1 METIIFKTLL
11 HSLWQG
17 LVLALLTAL
26 ILVFTTR
33 SSAKLR
39 YNLLI
44 SCLMLF
50 AGSICFSFVY
60 EWRKS
65 AHTEFETLSAV
76 APFIQHQQV
85 VTNAALTGAEPVD
98 LFQKGIRYFSNYAST
113 IVLIWFLVIC
123 ARSIQLFAGLYSIKR
138 IRNTQV
144 SPAGLY
150 WENRLKALAF
160 QFKITQVVQIVQ
172 SGIVKVPMVVG
183 HLKPLIL
190 IPVGLINGLS
200 EKEVE
205 AIICH
210 ELAHIKRRDYLVNIL
225 QSLMEIV
232 FFFNPAVLWISKL
245 IREERESCCDDMTI
259 SSTNDKVNYIS
270 ALISCQ
276 EFHIGNP
283 QYAMAISGKN
293 DHLVQRVKRMVS
305 NDSPSL
311 NKIEK
316 GILAVGLVAA
326 VTLTA
331 AFSGAAHPEKK
342 TENNVVLQ
350 DTLRT
355 KKKQPKSSVQKRSE
369 TRSEQRVSK
378 TGDGSVVVESYS
390 GNEQEMLKDKQAAQ
404 RDQQAALRDVEA
416 ALRDKQAIL
425 RDKQVALMDRQA
437 ALLNLE
443 AEKKNRSAKN
453 RDAQALERDKA
464 ASERDRAAA
473 ERDQLAEKRDRL
485 AEERDRLQ
493 AEQDAKSE
501 GRKGTEVSGNVK
513 TSSHKT
519 VRTVVRESDDNPE
532 KKKVTLVTGITA
544 DYLDKGEF
552 DDNTSTYIANDL
564 TKEGLIWKNEKLSFR
579 IDKNEFVVNGKTLPE
594 STRKKYAKKYLK
606 RPDWILAY
614 NYEIK

>member
-17 LVLALLTAL
+17 LALALITAL
-26 ILVFTTR
+26 MLVFTSK

-44 SCLMLF
+44 SGLILF
-50 AGSICFSFVY
+50 AVSSSFSFVY
-60 EWRKS
+60 EWQQS
-65 AHTEFETLSAV
+65 TQTDFETLRV
-76 APFIQHQQV
+76 IAPSVDDQQIQANV
-85 VTNAALTGAEPVD
+85 PLTGAEPVD
-98 LFQKGIRYFSNYAST
+98 LIQKAVRYFSGYAST

-123 ARSIQLFAGLYSIKR
+123 ARSVQLFAGLYSIKR

-144 SPAGLY
+144 SPAGIY
-150 WENRLKALAF
+150 WENKVKALAL
-160 QFKITQVVQIVQ
+160 QFGITQVVQIVQ

-190 IPVGLINGLS
+190 VPLGLINGLS

-232 FFFNPAVLWISKL
+232 FFFNPAVLWVSKL

-259 SSTNDKVNYIS
+259 SSTHDKVNYIS

-276 EFHIGNP
+276 EFQPGNP
-283 QYAMAISGKN
+283 EYAMAISGKN
-293 DHLVQRVKRMVS
+293 DQLVQRVKRMVS
-305 NDSPSL
+305 NDTPSL
-311 NKIEK
+311 NNIEK

-331 AFSGAAHPEKK
+331 AFSGPQRAGKEPK
-342 TENNVVLQ
+342 NNVVLQ
-350 DTLRT
+350 DTLRL
-355 KKKQPKSSVQKRSE
+355 KKKQLNSTIQKSSVTK
-369 TRSEQRVSK
+369 SEQHLVK
-378 TGDGSVVVESYS
+378 TDKGLVPVENRS
-390 GNEQEMLKDKQAAQ
+390 GLEPEILEDKEAAL
-404 RDQQAALRDVEA
+404 RDQQAALRDQQATFRDQQA
-416 ALRDKQAIL
+416 AFRDQQATFRDQQATLLNKQAAF
-425 RDKQVALMDRQA
+425 RDLQAQKKDRLAKGQDARA
-437 ALLNLE
+437 AERERL
-443 AEKKNRSAKN
+443 
-453 RDAQALERDKA
+453 ALERDRL
-464 ASERDRAAA
+464 ASERDKSAA
-473 ERDQLAEKRDRL
+473 ERDRL
-485 AEERDRLQ
+485 SVEENLKLDL
-493 AEQDAKSE
+493 K
-501 GRKGTEVSGNVK
+501 VK
-513 TSSHKT
+513 TSTSQT
-519 VRTVVRESDDNPE
+519 IRTTVRESDDNPE
-532 KKKVTLVTGITA
+532 KRKVTLKTGITA
-544 DYLDKGEF
+544 DYLNKGEF

-564 TKEGLIWKNEKLSFR
+564 TRDGLIWKNEKLSFR

-594 STRKKYAKKYLK
+594 STHKKYAKKYLK

>member
-17 LVLALLTAL
+17 LALALITAL
-26 ILVFTTR
+26 MLVFTSK

-44 SCLMLF
+44 SGLILF
-50 AGSICFSFVY
+50 AVSSSFSFVY
-60 EWRKS
+60 EWQQS
-65 AHTEFETLSAV
+65 TQTDFETLRV
-76 APFIQHQQV
+76 IAPSVDDQQIQA
-85 VTNAALTGAEPVD
+85 NGPLTGAEPVD
-98 LFQKGIRYFSNYAST
+98 LIQKAVRYFSGYAST

-123 ARSIQLFAGLYSIKR
+123 ARSVQLFAGLYSIKR

-144 SPAGLY
+144 SPAGIY
-150 WENRLKALAF
+150 WENKVKALAL
-160 QFKITQVVQIVQ
+160 QFGITQVVQIVQ

-190 IPVGLINGLS
+190 VPIGLINGLS

-232 FFFNPAVLWISKL
+232 FFFNPAVLWVSKL

-259 SSTNDKVNYIS
+259 SSTHDKVNYIS

-276 EFHIGNP
+276 EFQPGNP
-283 QYAMAISGKN
+283 EYAMAISGKN
-293 DHLVQRVKRMVS
+293 DQLVQRVKRMVS
-305 NDSPSL
+305 NDTPSL
-311 NKIEK
+311 NNIEK

-331 AFSGAAHPEKK
+331 AFSGPQRAGKEPK
-342 TENNVVLQ
+342 NNVALQ
-350 DTLRT
+350 DTLRL
-355 KKKQPKSSVQKRSE
+355 KKKQLNSTIKKSSVTKSGQHLVKTDKGLVPVENRSGLE
-369 TRSEQRVSK
+369 PEIL
-378 TGDGSVVVESYS
+378 GDKE
-390 GNEQEMLKDKQAAQ
+390 AAL
-404 RDQQAALRDVEA
+404 RDQQAALRDQQATFRDQQA
-416 ALRDKQAIL
+416 AFRDQQATFRDQQATLLNKQAAF
-425 RDKQVALMDRQA
+425 RDLQAQKKDRLAKGQDARA
-437 ALLNLE
+437 AERERL
-443 AEKKNRSAKN
+443 
-453 RDAQALERDKA
+453 ALERDRL
-464 ASERDRAAA
+464 ASERDRSAA
-473 ERDQLAEKRDRL
+473 ERDRL
-485 AEERDRLQ
+485 SV
-493 AEQDAKSE
+493 EQDLKLDL
-501 GRKGTEVSGNVK
+501 KVK
-513 TSSHKT
+513 TSTSSKT
-519 VRTVVRESDDNPE
+519 TRTIVRESDDNPE
-532 KKKVTLVTGITA
+532 KKKVTLKTGITA
-544 DYLDKGEF
+544 DYLNKGEF

-564 TKEGLIWKNEKLSFR
+564 TRDGLIWKNEKLSFR

-594 STRKKYAKKYLK
+594 STHKKYAKKYLK

>member
-17 LVLALLTAL
+17 LALALITAL
-26 ILVFTTR
+26 ILVFTSK

-44 SCLMLF
+44 SGLILF
-50 AGSICFSFVY
+50 AISSSFSFVY
-60 EWRKS
+60 EWQKS
-65 AHTEFETLSAV
+65 TQTDFETLSAV
-76 APFIQHQQV
+76 TPFVHDQQIQ
-85 VTNAALTGAEPVD
+85 TNVSLTGAEPVD
-98 LFQKGIRYFSNYAST
+98 LIQKAVQYFSGYAST

-123 ARSIQLFAGLYSIKR
+123 ARSVQLFAGLYSIKR

-144 SPAGLY
+144 SPAGVY
-150 WENRLKALAF
+150 WENRVKALAL
-160 QFKITQVVQIVQ
+160 QFGITQVVQIVQ

-190 IPVGLINGLS
+190 VPIGLINGLS

-210 ELAHIKRRDYLVNIL
+210 ELAHIKRRDYLINIL

-232 FFFNPAVLWISKL
+232 FFFNPAVLWVSKL

-259 SSTNDKVNYIS
+259 SSTHDKVNYIS

-276 EFHIGNP
+276 EFQPGNP
-283 QYAMAISGKN
+283 EYAMAISGKN
-293 DHLVQRVKRMVS
+293 DQLVQRVKRMVS
-305 NDSPSL
+305 NDRPSL

-316 GILAVGLVAA
+316 GVLAAGLVAA

-331 AFSGAAHPEKK
+331 AFSGPQRAGKEPK
-342 TENNVVLQ
+342 NNIVLQ
-350 DTLRT
+350 DTLRI
-355 KKKQPKSSVQKRSE
+355 KKKQLNSTIQKSSL
-369 TRSEQRVSK
+369 SK
-378 TGDGSVVVESYS
+378 SQQHLVKTDQGLVPVENRA
-390 GNEQEMLKDKQAAQ
+390 GHEQETLEDKEAAL
-404 RDQQAALRDVEA
+404 RDQQAALRDKEALLRDQQA
-416 ALRDKQAIL
+416 ALRDQQAIL
-425 RDKQVALMDRQA
+425 LSKQA
-437 ALLNLE
+437 ALRDLQ
-443 AEKKNRSAKN
+443 AQKKDRLAKGQDAWATE
-453 RDAQALERDKA
+453 RDKLALEKDKA

-473 ERDQLAEKRDRL
+473 ERDQLS
-485 AEERDRLQ
+485 AEEDL
-493 AEQDAKSE
+493 KSE
-501 GRKGTEVSGNVK
+501 SKVK
-513 TSSHKT
+513 ISTRQT
-519 VRTVVRESDDNPE
+519 TRTVIKESDDNPE
-532 KKKVTLVTGITA
+532 KRKVTLKTGITA
-544 DYLDKGEF
+544 DYLNKGEF

-564 TKEGLIWKNEKLSFR
+564 TKDGLIWKNDKLSFR

-594 STRKKYAKKYLK
+594 STHKKYAKKYLK

>member
-17 LVLALLTAL
+17 LALALITAL
-26 ILVFTTR
+26 MLVFTSK

-44 SCLMLF
+44 SGLILF
-50 AGSICFSFVY
+50 AVSSSFSFVY
-60 EWRKS
+60 EWQQS
-65 AHTEFETLSAV
+65 TQTDFETLRV
-76 APFIQHQQV
+76 IAPSVDDQQIQANV
-85 VTNAALTGAEPVD
+85 PLTGAEPVD
-98 LFQKGIRYFSNYAST
+98 LIQKAVRYFSGYAST

-123 ARSIQLFAGLYSIKR
+123 ARSVQLFAGLYSIKR

-144 SPAGLY
+144 SPAGIY
-150 WENRLKALAF
+150 WENKVKALAL
-160 QFKITQVVQIVQ
+160 QFGITQVVQIVQ

-190 IPVGLINGLS
+190 VPIGLINGLS

-232 FFFNPAVLWISKL
+232 FFFNPAVLWVSKL

-259 SSTNDKVNYIS
+259 SSTHDKVNYIS

-276 EFHIGNP
+276 EFQPGNP
-283 QYAMAISGKN
+283 EYAMAISGKN
-293 DHLVQRVKRMVS
+293 DQLVQRVKRMVS
-305 NDSPSL
+305 NDTPSL
-311 NKIEK
+311 NNIEK

-331 AFSGAAHPEKK
+331 AFSGPQRAGKEPK
-342 TENNVVLQ
+342 NNVVLQ
-350 DTLRT
+350 DTLRL
-355 KKKQPKSSVQKRSE
+355 KKKQLNSTIQKSSVTK
-369 TRSEQRVSK
+369 SEQHLVK
-378 TGDGSVVVESYS
+378 TDKGLVPVENRS
-390 GNEQEMLKDKQAAQ
+390 GLEPEILEDKKAAL
-404 RDQQAALRDVEA
+404 RDQQATFRDQQA
-416 ALRDKQAIL
+416 TFRDQQATLLNKQAAF
-425 RDKQVALMDRQA
+425 RDLQAQKKDRLAKGQDARA
-437 ALLNLE
+437 AERERL
-443 AEKKNRSAKN
+443 
-453 RDAQALERDKA
+453 ALERDRL
-464 ASERDRAAA
+464 ASERDKSAA
-473 ERDQLAEKRDRL
+473 ERDRL
-485 AEERDRLQ
+485 SVEENLKLDL
-493 AEQDAKSE
+493 K
-501 GRKGTEVSGNVK
+501 VK
-513 TSSHKT
+513 TSTSQT
-519 VRTVVRESDDNPE
+519 IRTTVRESDNNPE
-532 KKKVTLVTGITA
+532 KRKVTLKTGITA
-544 DYLDKGEF
+544 DYLNKGEF

-564 TKEGLIWKNEKLSFR
+564 TRDGLIWKNEKLSFR

-594 STRKKYAKKYLK
+594 STHKKYAKKYLK

>member
-17 LVLALLTAL
+17 LALALITAL
-26 ILVFTTR
+26 ILVFTSK

-44 SCLMLF
+44 SGLILF
-50 AGSICFSFVY
+50 AISSSFSFVY
-60 EWRKS
+60 ELQKS
-65 AHTEFETLSAV
+65 TQTDFETLRAV
-76 APFIQHQQV
+76 APFVHDQQIQ
-85 VTNAALTGAEPVD
+85 TNVSLTGAEPVD
-98 LFQKGIRYFSNYAST
+98 LIQKAVQYFSGYAST

-123 ARSIQLFAGLYSIKR
+123 ARSVQLFAGLYSIKR

-144 SPAGLY
+144 SPAGVY
-150 WENRLKALAF
+150 WENRVKALAL
-160 QFKITQVVQIVQ
+160 QFGITQVVQIVQ

-190 IPVGLINGLS
+190 VPIGLINGLS

-210 ELAHIKRRDYLVNIL
+210 ELAHIKRRDYLINIL

-232 FFFNPAVLWISKL
+232 FFFNPAVFWVSKL

-259 SSTNDKVNYIS
+259 SSTHDKVNYIS

-276 EFHIGNP
+276 EFQPGNP
-283 QYAMAISGKN
+283 EYAMAISGKN
-293 DHLVQRVKRMVS
+293 DQLVQRVKRMVS
-305 NDSPSL
+305 NDRPSL

-316 GILAVGLVAA
+316 GVLAAGLVAA

-331 AFSGAAHPEKK
+331 AFSGPQRAGKEPK
-342 TENNVVLQ
+342 NNIVLQ
-350 DTLRT
+350 DTLRI
-355 KKKQPKSSVQKRSE
+355 KKKQLNSTIQKSSL
-369 TRSEQRVSK
+369 SK
-378 TGDGSVVVESYS
+378 SQQHLVKTDQGLVPVENRA
-390 GNEQEMLKDKQAAQ
+390 GHEQETLEDKEAAL
-404 RDQQAALRDVEA
+404 RDQQAALRDKEALLRDQQA
-416 ALRDKQAIL
+416 ALRDQQAIL
-425 RDKQVALMDRQA
+425 LSKQA
-437 ALLNLE
+437 ALRDLQ
-443 AEKKNRSAKN
+443 AQKKDRLAKGQDAWATE
-453 RDAQALERDKA
+453 RDKLALEKDKA

-473 ERDQLAEKRDRL
+473 ERDQLS
-485 AEERDRLQ
+485 AEEDL
-493 AEQDAKSE
+493 KSE
-501 GRKGTEVSGNVK
+501 SKVK
-513 TSSHKT
+513 ISTRQT
-519 VRTVVRESDDNPE
+519 TRTVIKESDDNPE
-532 KKKVTLVTGITA
+532 KRKVTLKTGITA
-544 DYLDKGEF
+544 DYLNKGEF

-564 TKEGLIWKNEKLSFR
+564 TKDGLIWKNDKLSFR

-594 STRKKYAKKYLK
+594 STHKKYAKKYLK

>member
-17 LVLALLTAL
+17 LALALITAL
-26 ILVFTTR
+26 ILMFTSK

-44 SCLMLF
+44 SGLILF
-50 AGSICFSFVY
+50 AVSSSFSFVY
-60 EWRKS
+60 EWQKS
-65 AHTEFETLSAV
+65 SHTNFETLTVV
-76 APFIQHQQV
+76 APFVHDQQIQG
-85 VTNAALTGAEPVD
+85 NIPLTGAEPVD
-98 LFQKGIRYFSNYAST
+98 LLQKAVRYFSSYAST

-144 SPAGLY
+144 SPAGVY
-150 WENRLKALAF
+150 WENRVKTLAI
-160 QFKITQVVQIVQ
+160 QFGITQVVQIVQ

-190 IPVGLINGLS
+190 VPIGLINGLS

-225 QSLMEIV
+225 QSLMEII

-259 SSTNDKVNYIS
+259 SSTHDKVNYIS

-276 EFHIGNP
+276 EFQPGNP
-283 QYAMAISGKN
+283 EYAMAISGKN
-293 DHLVQRVKRMVS
+293 DQLVQRVKRMVS

-311 NKIEK
+311 NRIEK
-316 GILAVGLVAA
+316 GVLAVGLVAA

-331 AFSGAAHPEKK
+331 AFSGPQRAGKELN
-342 TENNVVLQ
+342 NNVALQ
-350 DTLRT
+350 DTLRV
-355 KKKQPKSSVQKRSE
+355 KKKQLNSTIQKSSINK
-369 TRSEQRVSK
+369 SEQHL
-378 TGDGSVVVESYS
+378 VETDK
-390 GNEQEMLKDKQAAQ
+390 GGAVENRPGLEQEMLEDKEASI
-404 RDQQAALRDVEA
+404 RDQQAALRDQQA
-416 ALRDKQAIL
+416 ALRDQQMVLLSK
-425 RDKQVALMDRQA
+425 QA
-437 ALLNLE
+437 ALRDLQ
-443 AEKKNRSAKN
+443 AQKKDHLAKD
-453 RDAQALERDKA
+453 RDAWAAERDKLASERDKA
-464 ASERDRAAA
+464 AAERDKLAERKEKLAA
-473 ERDQLAEKRDRL
+473 ERDRL
-485 AEERDRLQ
+485 TV
-493 AEQDAKSE
+493 E
-501 GRKGTEVSGNVK
+501 GELKLDLKVK
-513 TSSHKT
+513 TSTSQTIRTT
-519 VRTVVRESDDNPE
+519 VTESDDNP
-532 KKKVTLVTGITA
+532 KKRKVTLKTGITA
-544 DYLDKGEF
+544 DYLNKGEF

-564 TKEGLIWKNEKLSFR
+564 TKDGLIWKNEKLSFR
-579 IDKNEFVVNGKTLPE
+579 IDKNEFVVNGKILPE
-594 STRKKYAKKYLK
+594 RTHKKYAKKYLK

>member
-17 LVLALLTAL
+17 LALALITAL
-26 ILVFTTR
+26 ILVFTSK

-44 SCLMLF
+44 SGLILF
-50 AGSICFSFVY
+50 AISSSFSFVY
-60 EWRKS
+60 EWQKS
-65 AHTEFETLSAV
+65 TQTDFETLRPV
-76 APFIQHQQV
+76 TPFVHDQQIQ
-85 VTNAALTGAEPVD
+85 TNVSLTGAEPVD
-98 LFQKGIRYFSNYAST
+98 LIQKAVQYFSGYAPT

-123 ARSIQLFAGLYSIKR
+123 ARSVQLFAGLYSIKR

-144 SPAGLY
+144 SPAGVY
-150 WENRLKALAF
+150 WENRVKALAL
-160 QFKITQVVQIVQ
+160 QFGITQVVQIVQ

-190 IPVGLINGLS
+190 VPIGLINGLS

-210 ELAHIKRRDYLVNIL
+210 ELAHIKRRDYLINIL

-232 FFFNPAVLWISKL
+232 FFFNPAVLWLSKL

-259 SSTNDKVNYIS
+259 SSTHDKVNYIS

-276 EFHIGNP
+276 EFQPGNP
-283 QYAMAISGKN
+283 EYAMAISGKN
-293 DHLVQRVKRMVS
+293 DQLVQRVKRMVS
-305 NDSPSL
+305 NDRPSL

-316 GILAVGLVAA
+316 GVLAVGLVAA

-331 AFSGAAHPEKK
+331 AFSGPQRAGKEPK
-342 TENNVVLQ
+342 NNVVLQ
-350 DTLRT
+350 DTLRI
-355 KKKQPKSSVQKRSE
+355 KKKQLNSTIQKSSL
-369 TRSEQRVSK
+369 SK
-378 TGDGSVVVESYS
+378 SQQHLVKTDQGLVPVENRA
-390 GNEQEMLKDKQAAQ
+390 GREQETLEDKEAAL
-404 RDQQAALRDVEA
+404 RDQQAALRDKEALLRDQQA
-416 ALRDKQAIL
+416 ALRDQQAIL
-425 RDKQVALMDRQA
+425 LSKQA
-437 ALLNLE
+437 ALRDLQ
-443 AEKKNRSAKN
+443 AQKKNRLAKSQDAWARE
-453 RDAQALERDKA
+453 RDKLALERDKA

-473 ERDQLAEKRDRL
+473 EKDRL
-485 AEERDRLQ
+485 SAEEDL
-493 AEQDAKSE
+493 KSE
-501 GRKGTEVSGNVK
+501 SKVK
-513 TSSHKT
+513 TST
-519 VRTVVRESDDNPE
+519 RQTTRTVVKESDDNPE
-532 KKKVTLVTGITA
+532 KRKVTLKTGITA
-544 DYLDKGEF
+544 DYLNKGEF

-564 TKEGLIWKNEKLSFR
+564 TKDGLIWKNEKLSFR

-594 STRKKYAKKYLK
+594 STHKKYAKKYLK

>member
-17 LVLALLTAL
+17 LALALITAL
-26 ILVFTTR
+26 ILMFTSK

-44 SCLMLF
+44 SALILF
-50 AGSICFSFVY
+50 AISSSLSFVY
-60 EWRKS
+60 EWQKS
-65 AHTEFETLSAV
+65 SQTNFETLTVV
-76 APFIQHQQV
+76 APFVHDQQIQG
-85 VTNAALTGAEPVD
+85 NISLTGAEPVD
-98 LFQKGIRYFSNYAST
+98 LLQKAVRYFSGYAST

-123 ARSIQLFAGLYSIKR
+123 ARSVQLFAGLYSIKR

-144 SPAGLY
+144 SPAGVY
-150 WENRLKALAF
+150 WEDRVKALAL
-160 QFKITQVVQIVQ
+160 QFGITQMVLIVQ

-190 IPVGLINGLS
+190 VPIGLINGLS

-259 SSTNDKVNYIS
+259 SSTHDKVNYIS

-276 EFHIGNP
+276 EFQPGNP
-283 QYAMAISGKN
+283 EYAMAISGKN
-293 DHLVQRVKRMVS
+293 DQLVQRVKRMVS

-331 AFSGAAHPEKK
+331 AFSGPQRIGKEPK
-342 TENNVVLQ
+342 NNVVLQ
-350 DTLRT
+350 DTLRI
-355 KKKQPKSSVQKRSE
+355 KKKQLNSTHQKSSISK
-369 TRSEQRVSK
+369 SEQHLDK
-378 TGDGSVVVESYS
+378 TDKGLVPVENRS
-390 GNEQEMLKDKQAAQ
+390 GHEQEMLEDKEAAL
-404 RDQQAALRDVEA
+404 RDQQAALRDKEALLRDQQA
-416 ALRDKQAIL
+416 ALRDQQAIL
-425 RDKQVALMDRQA
+425 LNKQA
-437 ALLNLE
+437 ALRDLQVQ
-443 AEKKNRSAKN
+443 KKDRLAKGQ
-453 RDAQALERDKA
+453 DAWAAERDKL
-464 ASERDRAAA
+464 ASERDKSAA
-473 ERDQLAEKRDRL
+473 ERDRL
-485 AEERDRLQ
+485 R
-493 AEQDAKSE
+493 AEQDLKSE
-501 GRKGTEVSGNVK
+501 GKVK
-513 TSSHKT
+513 SST
-519 VRTVVRESDDNPE
+519 RQTTRTIVRESDDNPE
-532 KKKVTLVTGITA
+532 KRKVTLKTGITA
-544 DYLDKGEF
+544 DYLNKGEF

-564 TKEGLIWKNEKLSFR
+564 TKDGLIWKNEKLSFR

-594 STRKKYAKKYLK
+594 STHKKYAKKYLK

>member
-17 LVLALLTAL
+17 LALALITAL
-26 ILVFTTR
+26 ILVFTSK

-44 SCLMLF
+44 SGLILF
-50 AGSICFSFVY
+50 AISSSFSFVY
-60 EWRKS
+60 ELQKS
-65 AHTEFETLSAV
+65 TQTDFETLRAV
-76 APFIQHQQV
+76 APFVHDQQIQ
-85 VTNAALTGAEPVD
+85 TNVSLTGAEPVD
-98 LFQKGIRYFSNYAST
+98 LIQKAVQYFSGYAST

-123 ARSIQLFAGLYSIKR
+123 ARSVQLFAGLYSIKR

-144 SPAGLY
+144 SPAGVY
-150 WENRLKALAF
+150 WENRVKALAL
-160 QFKITQVVQIVQ
+160 QFGITQVVQIVQ

-190 IPVGLINGLS
+190 VPIGLINGLS

-210 ELAHIKRRDYLVNIL
+210 ELAHIKRRDYLINIL

-232 FFFNPAVLWISKL
+232 FFFNPAVLWVSKL

-259 SSTNDKVNYIS
+259 SSTHDKVNYIS

-276 EFHIGNP
+276 EFQPGNP
-283 QYAMAISGKN
+283 EYAMAISGKN
-293 DHLVQRVKRMVS
+293 DQLVQRVKRMVS
-305 NDSPSL
+305 NDRPSL

-316 GILAVGLVAA
+316 GVLAAGLVAA

-331 AFSGAAHPEKK
+331 AFSGPQRAGKEPK
-342 TENNVVLQ
+342 NNIVLQ
-350 DTLRT
+350 DTLRI
-355 KKKQPKSSVQKRSE
+355 KKKQLNSTIQKSSL
-369 TRSEQRVSK
+369 SK
-378 TGDGSVVVESYS
+378 SQQHLVKTDQGLVPVENRA
-390 GNEQEMLKDKQAAQ
+390 GHEQETLEDKEAAL
-404 RDQQAALRDVEA
+404 RDQQAALRDKEALLRDQQA
-416 ALRDKQAIL
+416 ALRDQQAIL
-425 RDKQVALMDRQA
+425 LSKQA
-437 ALLNLE
+437 ALRDLQ
-443 AEKKNRSAKN
+443 AQKKDRLAKGQDAWATE
-453 RDAQALERDKA
+453 RDKLALEKDKA

-473 ERDQLAEKRDRL
+473 ERDQLS
-485 AEERDRLQ
+485 AEEDL
-493 AEQDAKSE
+493 KSE
-501 GRKGTEVSGNVK
+501 SKVK
-513 TSSHKT
+513 ISTRQT
-519 VRTVVRESDDNPE
+519 TRTVIKESDDNPE
-532 KKKVTLVTGITA
+532 KRKVTLKTGITA
-544 DYLDKGEF
+544 DYLNKGEF

-564 TKEGLIWKNEKLSFR
+564 TKDGLIWKNDKLSFR

-594 STRKKYAKKYLK
+594 STHKKYAKKYLK

>member
-17 LVLALLTAL
+17 LALALITAL
-26 ILVFTTR
+26 MLMFTSK

-44 SCLMLF
+44 TGLILF
-50 AGSICFSFVY
+50 AVSSSFSFVY
-60 EWRKS
+60 EWQQS
-65 AHTEFETLSAV
+65 TQTDFETLRAI
-76 APFIQHQQV
+76 APLVDDQQIQANV
-85 VTNAALTGAEPVD
+85 PLTGAEPVD
-98 LFQKGIRYFSNYAST
+98 LIQKAVRYFSGYAST

-123 ARSIQLFAGLYSIKR
+123 ARSVQLFAGLYSIKR

-144 SPAGLY
+144 SPAGIY
-150 WENRLKALAF
+150 WENKVKALAL
-160 QFKITQVVQIVQ
+160 QFGITQVVQIVQ

-190 IPVGLINGLS
+190 VPIGLINGLS

-232 FFFNPAVLWISKL
+232 FFFNPAVLWVSKL

-259 SSTNDKVNYIS
+259 SSTHDKVNYIS

-276 EFHIGNP
+276 EFQPGNP
-283 QYAMAISGKN
+283 EYAMAISGKN
-293 DHLVQRVKRMVS
+293 DQLVQRVKRMVS
-305 NDSPSL
+305 NDTPSL
-311 NKIEK
+311 NNIEK

-331 AFSGAAHPEKK
+331 AFSGPQRAGKEPK
-342 TENNVVLQ
+342 NNVVLQ
-350 DTLRT
+350 DTLRL
-355 KKKQPKSSVQKRSE
+355 KKKQLNSTIKKSSVTKSGQHLVKTDKGLVPVENRSGLE
-369 TRSEQRVSK
+369 PEIL
-378 TGDGSVVVESYS
+378 E
-390 GNEQEMLKDKQAAQ
+390 DKEAAL
-404 RDQQAALRDVEA
+404 RDQQAALRDQQATFRDQQA
-416 ALRDKQAIL
+416 AFRDQQATFRDQQATLLNKQAAF
-425 RDKQVALMDRQA
+425 RDLQAQKKDRLAKGQDAKA
-437 ALLNLE
+437 AERERL
-443 AEKKNRSAKN
+443 
-453 RDAQALERDKA
+453 ALERDRL
-464 ASERDRAAA
+464 ASERDKSAA
-473 ERDQLAEKRDRL
+473 ERDRL
-485 AEERDRLQ
+485 SVEENLKLDL
-493 AEQDAKSE
+493 K
-501 GRKGTEVSGNVK
+501 VK
-513 TSSHKT
+513 TSTSQT
-519 VRTVVRESDDNPE
+519 IRTTVRESDNNPE
-532 KKKVTLVTGITA
+532 KRKVTLKTGITA
-544 DYLDKGEF
+544 DYLNKGEF

-564 TKEGLIWKNEKLSFR
+564 TRDGLIWKNEKLSFR

-594 STRKKYAKKYLK
+594 STHKKYAKKYLK

>member
-17 LVLALLTAL
+17 LVLALITAL
-26 ILVFTTR
+26 ILVFTSK

-50 AGSICFSFVY
+50 ALSSSFSFAY
-60 EWRKS
+60 EWQKS
-65 AHTEFETLSAV
+65 AQTDFETLSVV
-76 APFIQHQQV
+76 APFVHDQQIQANV
-85 VTNAALTGAEPVD
+85 SLNGAEPVN
-98 LFQKGIRYFSNYAST
+98 LLQKTVGYFSSYAST

-138 IRNTQV
+138 IRNTQI
-144 SPAGLY
+144 SPAGAY
-150 WENRLKALAF
+150 WENRLKALAL
-160 QFKITQVVQIVQ
+160 QFGITQVVQIVQ

-232 FFFNPAVLWISKL
+232 FFFNPAVLWISRL

-259 SSTNDKVNYIS
+259 SSTHDKVNYIS

-276 EFHIGNP
+276 EFQPGNP
-283 QYAMAISGKN
+283 EYAMAISGKN

-305 NDSPSL
+305 NDNPSL
-311 NKIEK
+311 NRIEK

-331 AFSGAAHPEKK
+331 AFSGPQPAGKEPK
-342 TENNVVLQ
+342 NNVALQ
-350 DTLRT
+350 DTTRV
-355 KKKQPKSSVQKRSE
+355 KKKQLNSTVQKSSLTK
-369 TRSEQRVSK
+369 SEQHSVK
-378 TGDGSVVVESYS
+378 TDKGLVPVENRP
-390 GNEQEMLKDKQAAQ
+390 GNEQETLEDKEAAI
-404 RDQQAALRDVEA
+404 RDQQAALRDREASLRDQQA
-416 ALRDKQAIL
+416 ALRDQQAIL
-425 RDKQVALMDRQA
+425 LNKQA
-437 ALLNLE
+437 ALRDLQAQKKDRLAKGQDAWASE
-443 AEKKNRSAKN
+443 RDRLAAE
-453 RDAQALERDKA
+453 RDKSALERDKL
-464 ASERDRAAA
+464 ASERDKSAA
-473 ERDQLAEKRDRL
+473 ERDRL
-485 AEERDRLQ
+485 RAEEDS
-493 AEQDAKSE
+493 K
-501 GRKGTEVSGNVK
+501 VK
-513 TSSHKT
+513 TSSSKT
-519 VRTVVRESDDNPE
+519 TRTIVRESDDNPE
-532 KKKVTLVTGITA
+532 KRKVTLKTGITA
-544 DYLDKGEF
+544 DYLNKGEF

-564 TKEGLIWKNEKLSFR
+564 TKDGLIWKNEKLSFR

-594 STRKKYAKKYLK
+594 ATHKKYAKKYLK

>member
-17 LVLALLTAL
+17 LALALITAL
-26 ILVFTTR
+26 ILVFTSK

-50 AGSICFSFVY
+50 TLSISFSFAY
-60 EWRKS
+60 EWQKS
-65 AHTEFETLSAV
+65 AQTGFDTLGAT
-76 APFIQHQQV
+76 APFVQDQQIQANVSLNGVQ
-85 VTNAALTGAEPVD
+85 PVD
-98 LFQKGIRYFSNYAST
+98 LLQKVVGYFSGYASA

-144 SPAGLY
+144 SPAGIY
-150 WENRLKALAF
+150 WEDKVKALAL
-160 QFKITQVVQIVQ
+160 QFGITQVVQIVQ

-190 IPVGLINGLS
+190 VPLGLINGLS

-259 SSTNDKVNYIS
+259 SSTHDKVNYIS

-276 EFHIGNP
+276 EFQPGNP
-283 QYAMAISGKN
+283 EYAMAVSGKN
-293 DHLVQRVKRMVS
+293 DQLVQRVKRMVS
-305 NDSPSL
+305 NDSPGL

-316 GILAVGLVAA
+316 GILAAGLVAA

-331 AFSGAAHPEKK
+331 AFSGPQRTAEDPK
-342 TENNVVLQ
+342 NNVALQ
-350 DTLRT
+350 DTLKV
-355 KKKQPKSSVQKRSE
+355 KKKQLNSHIQKNPVR
-369 TRSEQRVSK
+369 TSEQHLPK
-378 TGDGSVVVESYS
+378 TDGDFAAVQNITGIGPETL
-390 GNEQEMLKDKQAAQ
+390 EDKQ
-404 RDQQAALRDVEA
+404 A
-416 ALRDKQAIL
+416 ALRDKQA
-425 RDKQVALMDRQA
+425 ALLDQQARLLDRQA
-437 ALLNLE
+437 ALQDLQVQKKDRSVKAQDAWV
-443 AEKKNRSAKN
+443 AE
-453 RDAQALERDKA
+453 RDKTIAERDKA
-464 ASERDRAAA
+464 IVERDKLVA
-473 ERDQLAEKRDRL
+473 
-485 AEERDRLQ
+485 ERDRLQ
-493 AEQDAKSE
+493 AGEELKQ
-501 GRKGTEVSGNVK
+501 VSGDAIKVAVKVK
-513 TSSHKT
+513 TSVSQT
-519 VRTVVRESDDNPE
+519 VRVTENESDNNPE
-532 KKKVTLVTGITA
+532 KRKVTTRTGITA
-544 DYLDKGEF
+544 DYLNKGEY
-552 DDNTSTYIANDL
+552 DEKTSTYITNDL
-564 TKEGLIWKNEKLSFR
+564 TKDGLIWKNDKLSFK

-594 STRKKYAKKYLK
+594 QIHKKYARKYLK
-606 RPDWILAY
+606 RSDWILVY
-614 NYEIK
+614 NYDVK